1 MEVINSDL
9 TDEEIELQRQEVY
22 RCRFD
27 QFKYNGRDH
36 PDSTPMSMVEHEKDF
51 RCACS
56 CRTPL
61 GFREDVVGVDG
72 GTIINGHQFG
82 EKNQPLEEK

>member
-22 RCRFD
+22 RRRFE

-36 PDSTPMSMVEHEKDF
+36 PDSVPMDMREHEKTF
-51 RCACS
+51 RCACP
-56 CRTPL
+56 CGAPL

-82 EKNQPLEEK
+82 ENNQPLEDK